1 MNKST
6 KKQHNDLLDY
16 AVGKQDERERNETM
30 QRLSHLLVSV
40 YFLSFIVWACS
51 MILDW
56 EMGKNAIWLF
66 IALAY
71 FVHGHKKIN
80 HLADETLPATHITP
94 QNATIMLKKARQTA
108 WIKAILMASMIYG
121 LIVLQ
126 QPEYR
131 LGALFFAVPTALII
145 AWGLY
150 RSAKKHIQQQLDEW
164 EN

>member
-6 KKQHNDLLDY
+6 KKPHGNLLDY
-16 AVGKQDERERNETM
+16 AVGKQDERERQETM
-30 QRLSHLLVSV
+30 QRLSHLAVSV
-40 YFLSFIVWACS
+40 YFLSFIVWAFS

-71 FVHGHKKIN
+71 FVHGNKKIN
-80 HLADETLPATHITP
+80 HLADETLSETHITP
-94 QNATIMLKKARQTA
+94 QNATVMLQQARKTA
-108 WIKAILMASMIYG
+108 WIKGILVASMIYG
-121 LIVLQ
+121 LIALQ

-150 RSAKKHIQQQLDEW
+150 RSAKKHIQQEWAEW